1 MTNREHIAAL
11 VFASMWTNLA
21 RAKTLEDMGLNP
33 PKLWAE
39 LAVRAADVLIEELK
53 K

>member
-21 RAKTLEDMGLNP
+21 RARALEDMGHDP
-33 PKLWAE
+33 SKLWAAQ
-39 LAVRAADVLIEELK
+39 AVRAADDLIEELK

>member
-11 VFASMWTNLA
+11 VFASMWTNIA
-21 RAKTLEDMGLNP
+21 RAKTLEDMGHDP
-33 PKLWAE
+33 CKLWAAQ
-39 LAVRAADVLIEELK
+39 AVKAADALIEELK